1 MVVVV
6 VANRVD
12 PLSASVPSSAR
23 PRQPLLRPIHTAP
36 FCCSQPGTASEAKKN
51 HPTATTRVG
60 ACVGRVVDLSGTC
73 PGHVSPTLGTVGAL
87 RPVGDG
93 EAAVGAVEAAVLEE
107 GVGHAVGQPEARC
120 GNLLSFALGVSGGD
134 A

>member
-1 MVVVV
+1 M
-6 VANRVD
+6 
-12 PLSASVPSSAR
+12 
-23 PRQPLLRPIHTAP
+23 
-36 FCCSQPGTASEAKKN
+36 
-51 HPTATTRVG
+51 
-60 ACVGRVVDLSGTC
+60 GRVVDLSGTC

-107 GVGHAVGQPEARC
+107 GVGHAVGQPEAL
-120 GNLLSFALGVSGGD
+120 GFSEFALLNTLSFALGVSGGD